1 MFQAI
6 EPWATVLTRNP
17 ARYRIA
23 VMNQG
28 RVEQVGTPGGDLPPG
43 ADPLRALLIPKE
55 KPAARGVRR
64 RLWRPPGSYELL
76 TGLYL
81 CSIGG
86 SKRVDFRQ
94 VAGPLVDTRT
104 PGQ

>member
-28 RVEQVGTPGGDLPPG
+28 RVEQVGTPVEIYH
-43 ADPLRALLIPKE
+43 RAPTLFVLSSYLK
-55 KPAARGVRR
+55 RSRR
-64 RLWRPPGSYELL
+64 PE
-76 TGLYL
+76 
-81 CSIGG
+81 
-86 SKRVDFRQ
+86 
-94 VAGPLVDTRT
+94 A
-104 PGQ
+104 